1 MRDCR
6 LTIMGLGLTLTI
18 TRKSCKLYLARD
30 QSELRQTS
38 TQSSRTFIF
47 NVYLICIPFVSF
59 LKAMPAP
66 IPVWQ
71 YSCYPYESR
80 IPIPL
85 TPPPPNTILYFVKA
99 STELK
104 DLWSNCCVEMDGKSK
119 LKLVISALC
128 FCLVGSWSG
137 HNTISKKWQW
147 FSVMSEC
154 LLILEKM

>member
-18 TRKSCKLYLARD
+18 TRKSCKLYLAKD
-30 QSELRQTS
+30 LSELRQTS

-71 YSCYPYESR
+71 YSCYPIGIRNSHTTH
-80 IPIPL
+80 PPL
-85 TPPPPNTILYFVKA
+85 TPPPQQHSLL
-99 STELK
+99 LK
-104 DLWSNCCVEMDGKSK
+104 GKS
-119 LKLVISALC
+119 LNWAQSSLIQLLC
-128 FCLVGSWSG
+128 WNGWKVQTQACNKCS
-137 HNTISKKWQW
+137 
-147 FSVMSEC
+147 M
-154 LLILEKM
+154 LLPGGLMVRA